1 MIPRYTPE
9 EIGKVWTEERKFES
23 WLEIETTVA
32 EVQAERSMI
41 PESAAKAIREKGKFS
56 VKRIEEI
63 EEELNHDV
71 IAFLTNVAEHVGKEA
86 GYMHYGMTSS
96 DLLDSSLALRMKE
109 AGEIISIEL
118 KLLEEAI
125 SKRAIEHKN
134 STMIGRTHGI
144 HAELITFGLKLS
156 IWVEEIRRHRKR
168 WAEAVD
174 EISTGKISG
183 AVGTYSHLDPDIEA
197 EVCKRLGLKAAP
209 VSNQIIQRD
218 RHANYV
224 TALALI
230 SSSLEKFSVE
240 IRHLQ
245 RTEVREA
252 QEFFSK
258 GQKGSSSMPHKKN
271 PILSE
276 RIAGMARL
284 VRGYAIAAM
293 ENVALWHERDISH
306 SSVERV
312 IIPDSTII
320 VVYSL
325 QKFRTLMEKL
335 VVNPERMIENISL
348 SYNLIY
354 SGGVLLKLVEKN
366 ITREEAY
373 AIVQRTAMKA
383 WNDKIDFK
391 QCLIDDA
398 EAKKLLSDDELDEC
412 FMPEENLK
420 QVDGIFERLN
430 LVNSEEPGG

>member
-9 EIGKVWTEERKFES
+9 EIGNVWTEERKFRS
-23 WLEIETTVA
+23 WLEVEATVA
-32 EVQAERSMI
+32 EVQSERGMI
-41 PESAAKAIREKGKFS
+41 PEEAAKAIREKGNFS
-56 VKRIEEI
+56 VERIEEI
-63 EEELNHDV
+63 EEEVHHDV
-71 IAFLTNVAEHVGKEA
+71 IAFLTNVAEYVGKEA
-86 GYMHYGMTSS
+86 GYMHFGMTSS
-96 DLLDSSLALRMKE
+96 DLLDTSLAMRMKE
-109 AGEIISIEL
+109 AGELISKEL
-118 KLLEEAI
+118 KNLEEVL
-125 SKRAIEHKN
+125 SKRAVEHKN
-134 STMIGRTHGI
+134 SIMIGRTHGI

-168 WAEAVD
+168 WSAAVD
-174 EISTGKISG
+174 EIATGKISG
-183 AVGTYSHLDPDIEA
+183 AVGTYSHLDPEIEA

-209 VSNQIIQRD
+209 VSNQIVQRD
-218 RHANYV
+218 RHANYM

-245 RTEVREA
+245 RTEVREV
-252 QEFFSK
+252 QEYFGK
-258 GQKGSSSMPHKKN
+258 GQKGSSAMPHKRN

-276 RIAGMARL
+276 RIAGMSRL
-284 VRGYAIAAM
+284 VRGNALAAM

-320 VVYSL
+320 VVYCL
-325 QKFRTLMEKL
+325 QKFSSLMEKL
-335 VVNPERMIENISL
+335 VVNPERMIENL
-348 SYNLIY
+348 NQSYNLIY

-391 QCLIDDA
+391 QCLLDDD
-398 EAKKLLSDDELDEC
+398 EVNTLLSEKELEGC
-412 FMPEENLK
+412 FKAEESLK

-430 LVNSEEPGG
+430 LI

>member
-9 EIGKVWTEERKFES
+9 EIGNIWTEERKFRS
-23 WLEIETTVA
+23 WLEVEATVA
-32 EVQAERSMI
+32 EVQSERGMI
-41 PESAAKAIREKGKFS
+41 PEEAAKAIREKGNFS
-56 VKRIEEI
+56 VERIEEI
-63 EEELNHDV
+63 EEEVHHDV
-71 IAFLTNVAEHVGKEA
+71 IAFLTNVAEYVGKEA
-86 GYMHYGMTSS
+86 GYMHFGMTSS
-96 DLLDSSLALRMKE
+96 DLLDTSLAMRMKE
-109 AGEIISIEL
+109 AGELISKEL
-118 KLLEEAI
+118 KNLEEVL
-125 SKRAIEHKN
+125 SKRAVEHKN
-134 STMIGRTHGI
+134 SIMIGRTHGI

-168 WAEAVD
+168 WSAAVD
-174 EISTGKISG
+174 EIATGKISG
-183 AVGTYSHLDPDIEA
+183 AVGTYSHLDPEIEA

-209 VSNQIIQRD
+209 VSNQIVQRD
-218 RHANYV
+218 RHANYM

-245 RTEVREA
+245 RTEVREV
-252 QEFFSK
+252 QEYFGK
-258 GQKGSSSMPHKKN
+258 GQKGSSAMPHKRN

-276 RIAGMARL
+276 RIAGMSRL
-284 VRGYAIAAM
+284 VRGNALAAM

-320 VVYSL
+320 VVYCL
-325 QKFRTLMEKL
+325 QKFSSLMENL
-335 VVNPERMIENISL
+335 VVNPERMIENL
-348 SYNLIY
+348 NQSYNLIY

-391 QCLIDDA
+391 QCLLDDD
-398 EAKKLLSDDELDEC
+398 EVNTLLSEKELEGC
-412 FMPEENLK
+412 FKAEESLK

-430 LVNSEEPGG
+430 LI